1 MNKTDL
7 IYALAVQNGLTL
19 NQVRQAVE
27 VFFSV
32 MVEAL
37 DEGDRVEVRG
47 FGSLSVREYGAYEG
61 RNPRT
66 GERISVKPKR
76 LPFFRPSREFLERL
90 NAGAGQGSE
99 R

>member
-7 IYALAVQNGLTL
+7 IYALSVQNGLTL
-19 NQVRQAVE
+19 NQARQAVE

-37 DEGDRVEVRG
+37 DEGERVEVRG

-66 GERISVKPKR
+66 GEPIAVKPKR
-76 LPFFRPSREFLERL
+76 LPFFKASRELLDRL
-90 NAGAGQGSE
+90 NGGEG
-99 R
+99 

>member
-7 IYALAVQNGLTL
+7 IYALVVQNSLTL

-37 DEGDRVEVRG
+37 DEGERVEVRG

-66 GERISVKPKR
+66 GERISVKAQAPAVFSTEPGAPR
-76 LPFFRPSREFLERL
+76 AAQRRSRVGE
-90 NAGAGQGSE
+90 
-99 R
+99 

>member
-1 MNKTDL
+1 MSKTDL
-7 IYALAVQNGLTL
+7 IYALSVQNGLTL
-19 NQVRQAVE
+19 NQARQAVE

-66 GERISVKPKR
+66 GEPIDVKPKR
-76 LPFFRPSREFLERL
+76 LPFFRSSRELLERL
-90 NAGAGQGSE
+90 NGGAG
-99 R
+99 

>member
-7 IYALAVQNGLTL
+7 IYALSIQNGLTL

-47 FGSLSVREYGAYEG
+47 FGSFSVREYGAYEG

-66 GERISVKPKR
+66 GEPIDVKPKR
-76 LPFFRPSREFLERL
+76 LPFFRSSRELLERL
-90 NAGAGQGSE
+90 NGGAG
-99 R
+99 

>member
-7 IYALAVQNGLTL
+7 IYALSVQNGLTL
-19 NQVRQAVE
+19 NQARQAVE

-66 GERISVKPKR
+66 GEPIDVKPKR
-76 LPFFRPSREFLERL
+76 LPLFRPSRELLERL
-90 NAGAGQGSE
+90 NDGAG
-99 R
+99 

>member
-7 IYALAVQNGLTL
+7 IYALSTQNGLML
-19 NQVRQAVE
+19 NQARQAVE

-32 MVEAL
+32 MAEAL

-66 GERISVKPKR
+66 GEPTHVGPNR
-76 LPFFRPSREFLERL
+76 LPFFKASRELLERL
-90 NAGAGQGSE
+90 NGRRREGE
-99 R
+99 